1 MKNSATGAESSG
13 SATWSVSENQIRIT
27 GDFMNNLISGE
38 VELIL
43 KECPET
49 WKNASVSAFLT
60 DKMHLVHVEED
71 RYVDTAMLDIKLQN
85 NYNAAKSGT
94 NKFNIR
100 FISSVNNLNYEET
113 GFIFYVGNEEGYEP
127 TIKQDSKN
135 VRKTTKVYR
144 ALRASGVLWDANRI
158 YDDYSKYI
166 NVFVI
171 KNVPADKVIYV
182 RAYVK
187 LENDKVI
194 YGDTRRIIAPSAKP

>member
-85 NYNAAKSGT
+85 NYNAA
-94 NKFNIR
+94 
-100 FISSVNNLNYEET
+100 
-113 GFIFYVGNEEGYEP
+113 
-127 TIKQDSKN
+127 
-135 VRKTTKVYR
+135 
-144 ALRASGVLWDANRI
+144 
-158 YDDYSKYI
+158 
-166 NVFVI
+166 
-171 KNVPADKVIYV
+171 
-182 RAYVK
+182 
-187 LENDKVI
+187 
-194 YGDTRRIIAPSAKP
+194 